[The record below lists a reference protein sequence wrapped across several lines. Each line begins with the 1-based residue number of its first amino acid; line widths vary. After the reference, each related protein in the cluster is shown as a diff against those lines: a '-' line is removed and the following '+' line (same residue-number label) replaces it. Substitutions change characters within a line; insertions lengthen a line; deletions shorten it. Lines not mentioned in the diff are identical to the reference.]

1 MVLKV
6 NNIIDAELIAKL
18 YEAST
23 AGVRIRLLVRGICS
37 LIPGVPGM
45 SEHIAVTSIV
55 GRYLEHARVLV
66 FANGGDPEY
75 FLSSADWMTRNL
87 DRRVEVSIPVRDAA
101 LKAELRAFIDLQ
113 LHDTAKARTVEAS
126 GANRYVEPAEGAAG
140 LASQDEVYRR
150 LAAYGSLAA
159 AAVAE
164 PLTSIPAFASQS

>member
-18 YEAST
+18 YEASR

-45 SEHIAVTSIV
+45 SENISVTSIV
-55 GRYLEHARVLV
+55 GRYLDHARVLV

-87 DRRVEVSIPVRDAA
+87 DRRVEVSIPVRDPA
-101 LKAELRAFIDLQ
+101 LKAELRAFIELLPGVSLEEVRQ
-113 LHDTAKARTVEAS
+113 RLR
-126 GANRYVEPAEGAAG
+126 EGGEG
-140 LASQDEVYRR
+140 LRAPKQ
-150 LAAYGSLAA
+150 
-159 AAVAE
+159 
-164 PLTSIPAFASQS
+164 